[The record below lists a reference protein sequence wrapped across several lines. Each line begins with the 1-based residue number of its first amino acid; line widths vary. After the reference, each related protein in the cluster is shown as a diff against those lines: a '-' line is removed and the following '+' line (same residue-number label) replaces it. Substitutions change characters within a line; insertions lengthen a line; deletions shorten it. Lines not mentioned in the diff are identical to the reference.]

1 MIYQRL
7 DPFDLLLLL
16 GLFSLGLVGLMR
28 QLSNQQSTTRLHT
41 SVATVIVTNQAETL
55 TINLDGLLLHSA
67 TLIDQASVH
76 GTGRAI
82 GRSIKLTRTMG

>member
-28 QLSNQQSTTRLHT
+28 QLNNRQSTTRLHT
-41 SVATVIVTNQAETL
+41 SVATVIITNQAETL
-55 TINLDGLLLHSA
+55 TINLDGLLPHSA

-82 GRSIKLTRTMG
+82 GRNIKLTRTMG